1 MKHTPIVHI
10 NASMIPDAK
19 ELLQNGRN
27 WFQKELQPMIHHEN
41 QDSLV
46 EKNASCNHRQ
56 DFFFFNSC
64 KIPNSLWEQKE
75 LVEMTPEEAL
85 ALFDKHKENEYE
97 SLSPEILAKLAQ
109 EEMEEEYTSLS
120 EEESEKILQYK
131 KERMKQIQWKIP
143 IWEEKKF
150 FSVQEEELEA
160 FTPEEAEQFF
170 SRQSKEEKK

>member
-1 MKHTPIVHI
+1 MNHTPIVHI

-27 WFQKELQPMIHHEN
+27 WLQKGLQSMASN
-41 QDSLV
+41 
-46 EKNASCNHRQ
+46 EKHDLLGEKNHRQ
-56 DFFFFNSC
+56 DFFFLNSC

-85 ALFDKHKENEYE
+85 ALFDKHKENKYE

-109 EEMEEEYTSLS
+109 EEIEEEYTPLS

-150 FSVQEEELEA
+150 FSVQDEELEA

-170 SRQSKEEKK
+170 NQKNKEEKK